1 MISVR
6 SSSAAS
12 PGLLGDVALAWIGSD
27 SLCRILVTSG
37 LTVMWTNSAGAAA
50 LLRGAHL
57 TTLDGRLATSD
68 AAQQPEFAQ
77 FVEAACCEPSC
88 WALRKPDDDGYVV
101 FNAQRLGDD
110 GGRLIGL
117 TFRMDVPESDATRYR
132 GLGEAFGLTNA
143 ESKVLA
149 RLLDGRMAE
158 EAAIDL
164 GVGIETIRSHIRQI
178 YGKLAVRSREAMFRQ
193 VLPFFR

>member
-1 MISVR
+1 MSEFGGRHATVFGEDVGSV
-6 SSSAAS
+6 
-12 PGLLGDVALAWIGSD
+12 GCQLAWTQSGQEPHTQRMHAQCAAAQIARGEQPKVAAW
-27 SLCRILVTSG
+27 RG
-37 LTVMWTNSAGAAA
+37 LTLW
-50 LLRGAHL
+50 RHC
-57 TTLDGRLATSD
+57 
-68 AAQQPEFAQ
+68 QAQ

-158 EAAIDL
+158 EAAVDL